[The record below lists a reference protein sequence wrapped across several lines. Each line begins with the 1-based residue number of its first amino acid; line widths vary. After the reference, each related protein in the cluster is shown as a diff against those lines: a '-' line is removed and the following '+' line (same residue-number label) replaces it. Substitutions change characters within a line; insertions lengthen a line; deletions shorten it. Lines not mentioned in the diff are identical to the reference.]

1 MIRDID
7 VAAYIFGR
15 VGWVDSWKLQK
26 LTYYAQSWS
35 LAWTGRPLFQEP
47 IQAWDDGPV
56 APVLY
61 QVNKYETGPMGTDLP
76 GAAAK
81 NLHPDAAKIVDSVL
95 DFYGKLNKEAL
106 IELTHGEAP
115 WRDAYAEQRN
125 TEISRRAMLRFY
137 TKLSA
142 IGGAVP
148 DRPDLEPAAVPSD
161 RLDTRAEYLRQKWSG
176 TLELL
181 AQ

>member
-7 VAAYIFGR
+7 VGALIYGR
-15 VGWVDSWKLQK
+15 LGWIDSWKLQK

-35 LAWTGRPLFQEP
+35 LAWTGHALFREP

-56 APVLY
+56 APELFR
-61 QVNKYETGPMGTDLP
+61 VNKWESAPMSTNLP
-76 GAAAK
+76 GASVER
-81 NLHPDAAKIVDSVL
+81 LHADAVKIVDAVL
-95 DFYGKLNKEAL
+95 DFYGTLNRQAL

-115 WRDAYAEQRN
+115 WRDAYTDGRN
-125 TEISRRAMLRFY
+125 TEISRQAMLRFY

-148 DRPDLEPAAVPSD
+148 DRPDLDSVTVPMD
-161 RLDTRAEYLRQKWSG
+161 RLETRAAFLTQKWAK

>member
-1 MIRDID
+1 MIRGID
-7 VAAYIFGR
+7 VAQYIYGS
-15 VGWVDSWKLQK
+15 VGWVNSWRLQK

-35 LAWTGRPLFQEP
+35 LAWTGRALFQDP

-56 APVLY
+56 APELY
-61 QVNKYETGPMGTDLP
+61 RVNRHEAGPMPTRLP
-76 GAAAK
+76 GAVAE
-81 NLHPDAAKIVDSVL
+81 NLHPDAVKIVDAVL
-95 DFYGKLNKEAL
+95 DFYGKQNKETL

-115 WRDAYAEQRN
+115 WHDAYTEGQN
-125 TEISRRAMLRFY
+125 TEISHSAMLRFY

-148 DRPDLEPAAVPSD
+148 DRPDLVPPTASSE
-161 RLDTRAEYLRQKWSG
+161 RLETRAAYLRQKWAG

>member
-7 VAAYIFGR
+7 VAAYIYGR
-15 VGWVDSWKLQK
+15 SGWMDSWKLQK

-56 APVLY
+56 APHLY
-61 QVNKYETGPMGTDLP
+61 RVNKHEAGPMSTQLP
-76 GAAAK
+76 GAAVE
-81 NLHPDAAKIVDSVL
+81 NLHPDAVKIVDSIL
-95 DFYGKLNKEAL
+95 DFYGQQNREAL

-115 WRDAYAEQRN
+115 WRDAYAVCRN

-148 DRPDLEPAAVPSD
+148 DRPDLGLATVSTD
-161 RLDTRAEYLRQKWSG
+161 RLETRAAYLQQKWAD
-176 TLELL
+176 TLALL

>member
-7 VAAYIFGR
+7 VAAMIYGR
-15 VGWVDSWKLQK
+15 LGWIDSWKLQK
-26 LTYYAQSWS
+26 LTYYSQSWA
-35 LAWTGRPLFQEP
+35 LAWTGQPLFRDQ

-56 APVLY
+56 APELFR
-61 QVNKYETGPMGTDLP
+61 VNKWESGPMSTHLP
-76 GAAAK
+76 GAAVER
-81 NLHPDAAKIVDSVL
+81 LHEDAQKIVDSVL
-95 DFYGKLNKEAL
+95 NFYSGLNKVAL

-115 WRDAYAEQRN
+115 WHEAYINGRN
-125 TEISRRAMLRFY
+125 SEITRSAMLSYY

-148 DRPDLEPAAVPSD
+148 ARPDLGVTTVPVE
-161 RLDTRAEYLRQKWSG
+161 RLETRSAFLTQRWAK